1 MQTHT
6 SASPDKSSTI
16 DQLNSFL
23 RGELSAAETY
33 RLALDRLEQS
43 EHRPTLV
50 QCSRSH
56 EERARLLTE
65 AILGRGGD
73 PSDSSGA
80 WGSLVR
86 MLERGAAAMSESA
99 AVAIL
104 EEGEDHGRDDYLRD
118 LDKLEPSARQLIEFA
133 ILPEQRRTHDTIW
146 GVQRLVLLRLGGG
159 GAKKEPWSAT
169 GAPGLLFY
177 GWSLGQNT
185 SAACSPRV
193 TNLSALPLSRGII
206 TL

>member
-6 SASPDKSSTI
+6 TSQNGKAETI

-33 RLALDRLEQS
+33 RLALDRLEQTEFRGS
-43 EHRPTLV
+43 LV

-65 AILGRGGD
+65 AILGRGGE
-73 PSDSSGA
+73 PSDSSGV

-86 MLERGAAAMSESA
+86 MIERSASAISEKA
-99 AVAIL
+99 AVAAL

-118 LDKLEPSARQLIEFA
+118 LDNLEPSARQLIEFA
-133 ILPEQRRTHDTIW
+133 ILPEQRRTHDTIKA
-146 GVQRLVLLRLGGG
+146 VKR
-159 GAKKEPWSAT
+159 SMH
-169 GAPGLLFY
+169 
-177 GWSLGQNT
+177 
-185 SAACSPRV
+185 
-193 TNLSALPLSRGII
+193 
-206 TL
+206 

>member
-6 SASPDKSSTI
+6 SQARTGTV

-33 RLALDRLEQS
+33 RLALDRLEHSQ
-43 EHRPTLV
+43 HRPTLV

-65 AILGRGGD
+65 AILGRGGE
-73 PSDSSGA
+73 PANSSGA

-86 MLERGAAAMSESA
+86 LVERGAAAISESA
-99 AVAIL
+99 AVAML

-118 LDKLEPSARQLIEFA
+118 LDSLEPSARQLIEFA
-133 ILPEQRRTHDTIW
+133 ILPEQRRTHDSIKA
-146 GVQRLVLLRLGGG
+146 VKR
-159 GAKKEPWSAT
+159 
-169 GAPGLLFY
+169 
-177 GWSLGQNT
+177 SL
-185 SAACSPRV
+185 S
-193 TNLSALPLSRGII
+193 LS
-206 TL
+206 

>member
-6 SASPDKSSTI
+6 SQQPETTI
-16 DQLNSFL
+16 NHLNSFL

-43 EHRPTLV
+43 EFRPTLV

-65 AILGRGGD
+65 AILGRGGE
-73 PSDSSGA
+73 PADSSGA

-86 MLERGAAAMSESA
+86 MIERSAAAISESA
-99 AVAIL
+99 AIAAL

-118 LDKLEPSARQLIEFA
+118 IDSLEPSARQLVEFA
-133 ILPEQRRTHDTIW
+133 ILPEQRRTHDTIKA
-146 GVQRLVLLRLGGG
+146 VKR
-159 GAKKEPWSAT
+159 
-169 GAPGLLFY
+169 
-177 GWSLGQNT
+177 SL
-185 SAACSPRV
+185 S
-193 TNLSALPLSRGII
+193 
-206 TL
+206 

>member
-6 SASPDKSSTI
+6 GTTTQAETI
-16 DQLNSFL
+16 NQLNSFL

-33 RLALDRLEQS
+33 RLALERLEQTEFRS
-43 EHRPTLV
+43 SLV

-65 AILGRGGD
+65 AILGRGGE

-86 MLERGAAAMSESA
+86 MIERSASAISEKA
-99 AVAIL
+99 AVAML

-118 LDKLEPSARQLIEFA
+118 LDHLEPSARQLVEFA
-133 ILPEQRRTHDTIW
+133 ILPEQRRTHDTIKA
-146 GVQRLVLLRLGGG
+146 VKR
-159 GAKKEPWSAT
+159 
-169 GAPGLLFY
+169 
-177 GWSLGQNT
+177 SL
-185 SAACSPRV
+185 S
-193 TNLSALPLSRGII
+193 
-206 TL
+206 

>member
-6 SASPDKSSTI
+6 AQHKTGTV

-43 EHRPTLV
+43 QHRATLV

-65 AILGRGGD
+65 AILGRGGE
-73 PSDSSGA
+73 PANSSGA

-86 MLERGAAAMSESA
+86 MVERSAAAISEGAAI
-99 AVAIL
+99 AVL

-118 LDKLEPSARQLIEFA
+118 LDSLEPSARQLVEFA
-133 ILPEQRRTHDTIW
+133 ILPEQRRTHDSIKA
-146 GVQRLVLLRLGGG
+146 VKR
-159 GAKKEPWSAT
+159 
-169 GAPGLLFY
+169 
-177 GWSLGQNT
+177 SL
-185 SAACSPRV
+185 S
-193 TNLSALPLSRGII
+193 
-206 TL
+206 

>member
-6 SASPDKSSTI
+6 SPTGKTETI

-33 RLALDRLEQS
+33 RLALERLEQTEFRGS
-43 EHRPTLV
+43 LV

-65 AILGRGGD
+65 AILGRGGE
-73 PSDSSGA
+73 PADSSGA

-86 MLERGAAAMSESA
+86 MIERSASAISEKA
-99 AVAIL
+99 AVAAL

-118 LDKLEPSARQLIEFA
+118 LDNLEPSARQLIEFA
-133 ILPEQRRTHDTIW
+133 ILPEQRRTHDTIKA
-146 GVQRLVLLRLGGG
+146 VKRSM
-159 GAKKEPWSAT
+159 AS
-169 GAPGLLFY
+169 
-177 GWSLGQNT
+177 
-185 SAACSPRV
+185 
-193 TNLSALPLSRGII
+193 
-206 TL
+206 

>member
-6 SASPDKSSTI
+6 SASSDKSGTI
-16 DQLNSFL
+16 SQLNSFL

-33 RLALDRLEQS
+33 RPALDGLEQS

-65 AILGRGGD
+65 AILGRGGE
-73 PSDSSGA
+73 PAESSGA

-86 MLERGAAAMSESA
+86 MLERSAAAISESA
-99 AVAIL
+99 AIAVL

-118 LDKLEPSARQLIEFA
+118 IDNLEPTARQLVEFA
-133 ILPEQRRTHDTIW
+133 ILPEQRRTHDTIKA
-146 GVQRLVLLRLGGG
+146 VKR
-159 GAKKEPWSAT
+159 
-169 GAPGLLFY
+169 
-177 GWSLGQNT
+177 SL
-185 SAACSPRV
+185 S
-193 TNLSALPLSRGII
+193 
-206 TL
+206 

>member
-6 SASPDKSSTI
+6 ATNNPKTI

-33 RLALDRLEQS
+33 RLALDRLDHT
-43 EHRPTLV
+43 EHRGTLV

-73 PSDSSGA
+73 PADSSGA
-80 WGSLVR
+80 WGSLV
-86 MLERGAAAMSESA
+86 MMIERGAAAISERAAISA
-99 AVAIL
+99 L

-118 LDKLEPSARQLIEFA
+118 IDNLEPSARQLVEFA
-133 ILPEQRRTHDTIW
+133 ILPEQRRTHDTIKA
-146 GVQRLVLLRLGGG
+146 VKR
-159 GAKKEPWSAT
+159 
-169 GAPGLLFY
+169 
-177 GWSLGQNT
+177 SL
-185 SAACSPRV
+185 S
-193 TNLSALPLSRGII
+193 
-206 TL
+206 